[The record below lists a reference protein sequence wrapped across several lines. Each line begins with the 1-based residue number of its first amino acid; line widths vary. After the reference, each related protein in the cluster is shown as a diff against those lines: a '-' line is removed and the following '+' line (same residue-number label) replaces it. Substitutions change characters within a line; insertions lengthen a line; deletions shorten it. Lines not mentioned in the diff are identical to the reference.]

1 MITEIKLPKI
11 VSENLPTNP
20 FAFEVFAL
28 ASKQRSNAKKVEILQ
43 KYEHPSIKSLLIWNF
58 DDTVI
63 SLLPEGLVPYAS
75 VGQQNVVSGNL
86 SDNIARSVE
95 MMEELSSNSIGSQ
108 DQGRT
113 SIRKEYTYFY
123 NFVKGGNDR
132 LSSRKRE
139 TMFINI
145 LEGLHPLEAEIL
157 MLVKDKNLETKY
169 KISKQNVS
177 DAFPDIQ
184 WGDRS

>member
-1 MITEIKLPKI
+1 
-11 VSENLPTNP
+11 
-20 FAFEVFAL
+20 
-28 ASKQRSNAKKVEILQ
+28 
-43 KYEHPSIKSLLIWNF
+43 
-58 DDTVI
+58 
-63 SLLPEGLVPYAS
+63 
-75 VGQQNVVSGNL
+75 
-86 SDNIARSVE
+86 

>member
-1 MITEIKLPKI
+1 L
-11 VSENLPTNP
+11 N
-20 FAFEVFAL
+20 
-28 ASKQRSNAKKVEILQ
+28 
-43 KYEHPSIKSLLIWNF
+43 
-58 DDTVI
+58 
-63 SLLPEGLVPYAS
+63 
-75 VGQQNVVSGNL
+75 
-86 SDNIARSVE
+86 
-95 MMEELSSNSIGSQ
+95 SNSIGSQ

-123 NFVKGGNDR
+123 NFIQGGNDR

-139 TMFINI
+139 TIFINI

-169 KISKQNVS
+169 KISKENVS

-184 WGDRS
+184 WGGRS

>member
-1 MITEIKLPKI
+1 MAITSPLPKV
-11 VSENLPTNP
+11 VSENLPSNP
-20 FAFEVFAL
+20 FAFEVFDL
-28 ASKQRSNAKKVEILQ
+28 TSKQKSNAKKSEIL
-43 KYEHPSIKSLLIWNF
+43 KRYDHPSIKSLLIWNF
-58 DDTVI
+58 DESVT

-95 MMEELSSNSIGSQ
+95 MMGELNSNSIGSQ

-139 TMFINI
+139 TIFINI

-169 KISKQNVS
+169 KISKENVS

-184 WGDRS
+184 WGGRS

>member
-1 MITEIKLPKI
+1 
-11 VSENLPTNP
+11 
-20 FAFEVFAL
+20 
-28 ASKQRSNAKKVEILQ
+28 
-43 KYEHPSIKSLLIWNF
+43 
-58 DDTVI
+58 
-63 SLLPEGLVPYAS
+63 
-75 VGQQNVVSGNL
+75 
-86 SDNIARSVE
+86 
-95 MMEELSSNSIGSQ
+95 MMEELNSNSIGSQ

-123 NFVKGGNDR
+123 NFIQGGNDR

-139 TMFINI
+139 TIFINI

-169 KISKQNVS
+169 KISKENVS

-184 WGDRS
+184 WGGRS